1 MASVNLLNQVLPI
14 IKNNTKEPEKF
25 LSVQSDVAKKFRE
38 CTKLLYDHMKT
49 ESDHKNNA
57 LPELIIKGFDEEQI
71 WQQLE
76 IQNENELVHFTTE
89 ISRILAG
96 NNKISMPISLTN
108 PEKDNTQVDNKNDSI
123 NDNKDD
129 NMLDANM
136 SDSDDEMD
144 VDIDVDGNLNNEKKV
159 QSQKRFKNASIVDDK
174 FFKLKELD
182 NYLNNEDKKEL
193 KKDNNNSD
201 EDSDNESVDLFE
213 DHSENGD
220 ESDAEDGKML
230 KYADFFDAPESGSPK
245 QAEAES
251 DEKQEQ
257 FNSEND
263 SNNSDSNNDDEMHE
277 DNNKPTNK
285 SSLESRQERLQ
296 NRIEQFESEAISE
309 KPWQL
314 KGEVRAPNRPI
325 NSLLE
330 EYVEFDITSRP
341 APVITEKT
349 TLKLEDIIRQ
359 RIKDNAWDDPIR
371 KFKPV
376 ETPLEYKKKLVMDQ
390 EKSKKSLT
398 QIYED
403 AFMKQKDSLNQDDQE
418 REEEEPQ
425 AHKEIRELMHSLFRK
440 LDALSNYHFTPKP
453 AQPELKIISNIPAIN
468 MEEVAPVAT
477 TNATLLAP
485 EEVKAKARGDVAGKS
500 ERTQTDMKRE
510 RRMKKIHQ
518 REKEKAK
525 NIKEKT
531 LIEKLKPKNN
541 KQSKNIQDAM
551 VKKLTKDRNISEIE
565 KASHKVPKTSTAFFT
580 QLQDEVTSHIKS
592 KTDRSNKKKDKIIH
606 SAIKLKL

>member
-1 MASVNLLNQVLPI
+1 
-14 IKNNTKEPEKF
+14 
-25 LSVQSDVAKKFRE
+25 
-38 CTKLLYDHMKT
+38 MKT

-57 LPELIIKGFDEEQI
+57 LPELIIEGFDEEQI

-96 NNKISMPISLTN
+96 NKKLSMPISLTN
-108 PEKDNTQVDNKNDSI
+108 PEKDNTQVDNKNTST

-129 NMLDANM
+129 SMLDANI

-159 QSQKRFKNASIVDDK
+159 QSQKRYRNASIVDDK

-182 NYLNNEDKKEL
+182 NYLNNEDKKES
-193 KKDNNNSD
+193 KKDNNSSD
-201 EDSDNESVDLFE
+201 ENSDNESVDLFE
-213 DHSENGD
+213 DHSEDGD
-220 ESDAEDGKML
+220 ESDAENGKML

-245 QAEAES
+245 QADAEL
-251 DEKQEQ
+251 DKEQEQ

-263 SNNSDSNNDDEMHE
+263 SNNSDSNNDDEMDE
-277 DNNKPTNK
+277 DNNKATNK

-376 ETPLEYKKKLVMDQ
+376 DTPLEYKKKLVMDQ

-403 AFMKQKDSLNQDDQE
+403 AFMKQKDSLNQNDQE

-453 AQPELKIISNIPAIN
+453 VIISIAIF
-468 MEEVAPVAT
+468 
-477 TNATLLAP
+477 L
-485 EEVKAKARGDVAGKS
+485 
-500 ERTQTDMKRE
+500 
-510 RRMKKIHQ
+510 
-518 REKEKAK
+518 
-525 NIKEKT
+525 
-531 LIEKLKPKNN
+531 
-541 KQSKNIQDAM
+541 
-551 VKKLTKDRNISEIE
+551 
-565 KASHKVPKTSTAFFT
+565 
-580 QLQDEVTSHIKS
+580 
-592 KTDRSNKKKDKIIH
+592 
-606 SAIKLKL
+606 